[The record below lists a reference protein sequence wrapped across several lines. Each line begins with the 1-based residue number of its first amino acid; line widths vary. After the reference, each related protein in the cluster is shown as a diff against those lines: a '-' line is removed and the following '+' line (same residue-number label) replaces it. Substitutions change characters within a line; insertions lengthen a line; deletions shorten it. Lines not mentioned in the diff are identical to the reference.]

1 MKRQLLALCL
11 IASLFPLGLIAQ
23 TETKSGFV
31 ITENNQRIDGELK
44 ESFKRGKLVVALPDK
59 TNKTFSPS
67 EVKSFNLDGNNYI
80 SHSNDFYKEI
90 TAGSKA
96 QLYQKMTDNSGE
108 KIYNGTE
115 IVGYVTT
122 TPGKRGDY
130 YLLQSPGASMDHI
143 TKKNFRDYFL
153 KLFSNNDSLVSKIKD
168 KSLDY
173 EQLKEAVDLYN
184 N

>member
-11 IASLFPLGLIAQ
+11 MICAFPLATIAQ
-23 TETKSGFV
+23 AETKKGFV
-31 ITENNQRIDGELK
+31 ITENDQKIEGQLEQ
-44 ESFKRGKLVVALPDK
+44 SFKKGKLVITSSDNARK
-59 TNKTFSPS
+59 TYAAS
-67 EVKSFNLDGNNYI
+67 EVKSFNLDGVNYI
-80 SHSNDFYKEI
+80 SHSNDFYKEV

-96 QLYQKMTDNSGE
+96 QLYQKVTDNSGE
-108 KIYNGTE
+108 KIYNGVE
-115 IVGYVTT
+115 IVGYITT

-130 YLLQSPGASMDHI
+130 YLLQSPGASMDLI

-153 KLFSNNDSLVSKIKD
+153 KLFSNNESLVSKIKD

-173 EQLKEAVDLYN
+173 DQLKEAVDLYN

>member
-1 MKRQLLALCL
+1 MKRQLQALCL
-11 IASLFPLGLIAQ
+11 LMGLFPLAINAQ
-23 TETKSGFV
+23 MELKRGFIV
-31 ITENNQRIDGELK
+31 TENNQRVEGELK
-44 ESFKRGKLVVALPDK
+44 ESFKKGKIIVALPDK
-59 TNKTFSPS
+59 SQKTYAPADL
-67 EVKSFNLDGNNYI
+67 KSFQLDGINYI
-80 SHSNDFYKEI
+80 SHSNDFYREV
-90 TAGSKA
+90 TSGSKA
-96 QLYQKMTDNSGE
+96 QLYQKVTDNSGE
-108 KIYNGTE
+108 KIYNGAE
-115 IVGYVTT
+115 IVGYITT

-130 YLLQSPGASMDHI
+130 YLLQSPGASMDLI